1 MMVCVLCVD
10 PLLKLCA
17 ITPRCIDNLTDE
29 EAEAGLESLKK
40 KKNYPKV
47 AQIMSNRVRIGA
59 QAHVLV
65 LPDLPAPAWPVV
77 LETDSHLTGTFPK
90 VVRCSLSPVDI

>member
-1 MMVCVLCVD
+1 
-10 PLLKLCA
+10 
-17 ITPRCIDNLTDE
+17 
-29 EAEAGLESLKK
+29 
-40 KKNYPKV
+40 
-47 AQIMSNRVRIGA
+47 MSSRVRIGA